1 MNTPAKLESYLV
13 KLDKSLGPI
22 AISERADIVTEIRS
36 HVLEAQRQDETQTIE
51 SILASLGEP
60 EQVANRY
67 LLERGL
73 KPQKAPKHPI
83 VKWLIIGF
91 LGTLSICVFF
101 VLIIIWKFTPII
113 KVDEEKGRV
122 IILGGL
128 IDVNEKAGHVKVGSI
143 SVNDDSEDEQIS
155 GSVDIDIKKAP
166 KIEVLFANGK
176 MGFENSHNNQ
186 LVWKCHG
193 ANSEN
198 VMENEK
204 GLTRLNFKKVA
215 NVKCAVDIPKGIYL
229 IVDGGNGKTD
239 FEEPS

>member
-1 MNTPAKLESYLV
+1 MNLQSTNV
-13 KLDKSLGPI
+13 DN
-22 AISERADIVTEIRS
+22 IVRFI
-36 HVLEAQRQDETQTIE
+36 
-51 SILASLGEP
+51 LGE
-60 EQVANRY
+60 EERFVRLNFDTDCDVA
-67 LLERGL
+67 LDDID
-73 KPQKAPKHPI
+73 A
-83 VKWLIIGF
+83 VDCIGDDS
-91 LGTLSICVFF
+91 GTTDCIN
-101 VLIIIWKFTPII
+101 
-113 KVDEEKGRV
+113 DE
-122 IILGGL
+122 
-128 IDVNEKAGHVKVGSI
+128 
-143 SVNDDSEDEQIS
+143 NDDSEDEQIS

-229 IVDGGNGKTD
+229 IVDGGNGKID
-239 FEEPS
+239 FEEPSYHVDLKLANGKIGFSEDTSLKYVYGLRVTNGVVDDFKSNPSSDAYKIDMKIVNGKIDKY